1 MKKNKIMLFAAL
13 AALLL
18 TGCGKKN
25 QRPNFGDNEYPVIA
39 VGAQNA
45 QLQTTYPATIKGI
58 QDVEIRPKVS
68 GFITRLAVQ
77 EGQAVG
83 KGQLLF
89 VVDNETFAAAV
100 RQAEAAVKQ
109 AQASVASAE
118 AQLAT
123 ATLTYQ
129 NSENLFKN
137 KVIGSY
143 ELQTAKNTME
153 TARAQVQQTKSAV
166 ASAQAALPN
175 ARQNL
180 SFCYVTSPTA
190 GVVGNLPYK
199 QGALVSPSSTPA
211 VTTVSNISTV
221 EVYFSM
227 TEKDI
232 LAMTKNAGGMKAAVS
247 AYPPVK
253 LRLADGTDYRHTG
266 TVTKVS
272 GLIDPATGSVS
283 MIARFPNPDHLLKSG
298 GSGSIIVPKTASNSI
313 IIPQSL
319 TAQVQ
324 DKIFVYKVDGQ
335 NKVHYTEITVS
346 PNNDGK
352 SFIVTSGLKVG
363 DKIVSAGITK
373 LNDGMEI
380 KPITE
385 AQYQKKIKEAEKL
398 GENQADAA
406 KLKKAL
412 GM

>member
-25 QRPNFGDNEYPVIA
+25 QRPNFGDDEYPVIA

-166 ASAQAALPN
+166 ASAQAALAN

-180 SFCYVTSPTA
+180 SFCYVTAPTA